1 MRVFK
6 CGNVHPPD
14 QGANGGRGARAQAS
28 AAATSVAKLA
38 AAASAANDG
47 GIIHIALKR
56 YNPLRILWR

>member
-38 AAASAANDG
+38 AAATAAQRWWYHPHS
-47 GIIHIALKR
+47 IEKI
-56 YNPLRILWR
+56 